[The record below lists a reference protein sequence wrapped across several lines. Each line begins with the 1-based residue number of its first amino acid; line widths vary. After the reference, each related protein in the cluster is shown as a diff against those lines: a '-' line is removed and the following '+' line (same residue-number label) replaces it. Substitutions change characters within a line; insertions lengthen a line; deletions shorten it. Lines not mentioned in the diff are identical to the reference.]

1 MGRKKDGAEP
11 STGGERQPKSRHER
25 PLIGLTEDEMVELE
39 KVRHSHPAVD
49 KLIQLWEDLPRNS
62 VFSTLVSV
70 KVQLAKWNEEVRS
83 GGFSIRK
90 VADPDGL
97 TDDTFKNVLAYF
109 KEIKDLLDMEQELIE
124 RIGKEKADEAS
135 KIANEVMDG
144 MEVDFATRA
153 IFDRK

>member
-1 MGRKKDGAEP
+1 MGLSEEEMAELKKACR
-11 STGGERQPKSRHER
+11 SF
-25 PLIGLTEDEMVELE
+25 
-39 KVRHSHPAVD
+39 PAVN
-49 KLIQLWEDLPRNS
+49 KLMQLWEDLPRNS

-70 KVQLAKWNEEVRS
+70 KVQLAKWNEEVRN

-109 KEIKDLLDMEQELIE
+109 KEIGDLLDMEQELID

-144 MEVDFATRA
+144 MEVDFATKA
-153 IFDRK
+153 IFERK

>member
-1 MGRKKDGAEP
+1 MGRTKNGKSGTAGPEQRPKSKPDGA
-11 STGGERQPKSRHER
+11 
-25 PLIGLTEDEMVELE
+25 LIGLTEAEVAQLNA
-39 KVRHSHPAVD
+39 VRQSVPAVD

-70 KVQLAKWNEEVRS
+70 KVQLAKWNEEVRL

-90 VADPDGL
+90 IADPDGL

-135 KIANEVMDG
+135 KMANEVMDG
-144 MEVDFATRA
+144 MEVDFATKQ
-153 IFDRK
+153 IFDR